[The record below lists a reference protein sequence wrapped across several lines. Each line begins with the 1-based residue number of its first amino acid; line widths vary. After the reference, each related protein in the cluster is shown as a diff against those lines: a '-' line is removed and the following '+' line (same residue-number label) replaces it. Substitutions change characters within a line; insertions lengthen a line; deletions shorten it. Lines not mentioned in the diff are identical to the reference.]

1 MLTDEGSDT
10 NIIVNPG
17 FESPIT
23 SHWEKI
29 GWQAGVSFQIVT
41 TSSKADLD
49 DAISAAREVLLQA
62 ASLTR
67 QEAVEA
73 RQALEAVLQ
82 EAETFSTEDDAA
94 YLVEAEKVRN
104 AAAQLA
110 QWIGVP
116 DSADP
121 NFQIYLCFGQSNM
134 EGNARPETQDYDNI
148 PERFKVMA
156 AVDMSSPQRRKG
168 EWYTAIP
175 PLCRQGTGL
184 TPADY
189 FGRTMV
195 ERQSPDITVG
205 VIDVAVGGTSIRG
218 FMEELVGEY
227 VAGEADWFKSYMS
240 SYDNNPFR
248 RLVDMA
254 KIAQRYG
261 IIRGIL
267 MHQGET
273 DNGNSQWPSMVMTV
287 YTRLLDELG
296 LNALSVPLLVGEM
309 VQQDQGGVCYGQNAN
324 ISTLPDVIPTSHVIS
339 SKGCPAATDG
349 LHFTAEGYRIIGRR
363 YAETMLQILSQQAAG
378 ISEAPTAPVEI
389 LSEESYDLSGRKID
403 TRSSVSL
410 GQTRGIVIRRVRLAD
425 GSQTVM
431 KCLK

>member
-1 MLTDEGSDT
+1 M
-10 NIIVNPG
+10 
-17 FESPIT
+17 
-23 SHWEKI
+23 
-29 GWQAGVSFQIVT
+29 
-41 TSSKADLD
+41 
-49 DAISAAREVLLQA
+49 R
-62 ASLTR
+62 R
-67 QEAVEA
+67 
-73 RQALEAVLQ
+73 
-82 EAETFSTEDDAA
+82 AA

-134 EGNARPETQDYDNI
+134 EGNARPEAQDYDNV

-273 DNGNSQWPSMVMTV
+273 DNGNSQWPSMVRTV

-363 YAETMLQILSQQAAG
+363 YAETMLQLLSQQAAG
-378 ISEAPTAPVEI
+378 ISAAPTAPMEI

-403 TRSSVSL
+403 TRRSVSL

-425 GSQTVM
+425 GSQTV
-431 KCLK
+431 KKTLK